1 LTKILLCICQQ
12 AGVPQEQQT
21 DAEHEVVEV
30 DPLRLQFEKQLLSRA
45 TEDKGFDL
53 KYSVP
58 WDIW

>member
-1 LTKILLCICQQ
+1 M
-12 AGVPQEQQT
+12 PHEQQT